1 VVFILFWLQKGD
13 YLGPVA
19 QSKLRD
25 LYQPCT
31 FLAGA
36 WLVHIDQVIYLGPV
50 VWRRKVV
57 FA

>member
-50 VWRRKVV
+50 V
-57 FA
+57 